1 MSDLPRAVPAAHAAP
16 PAAVIAGAPVGEQ
29 VLARIAAGI
38 AEGEDLRTLLG
49 RCLAAVVALAGAE
62 AGAVRLVSED
72 GTRLQLVG
80 DFGLP
85 EDVHRCEASVDVHCG
100 SCGRAVDDARTVWSV
115 DLRACTTR
123 ARGIWFGDVC
133 RQLLAV
139 PLQHRGQVFGV
150 YNLYFATAA
159 GLSEPVRSLLRAVG
173 DLLGLA
179 LHTARLEAEALRR
192 SVQQERREMA
202 AEVHDSVAQTLSFVQ
217 MRLPLLED
225 ACDAQ
230 DGARL
235 RRYIGELR
243 DAVGEAH
250 ANLRQVISDYRTQVG
265 PRGLLYAIDT
275 LAARFQERTGIELSQ
290 VKPKTAP
297 SLSTDA
303 ESEVFHIVQEALANI
318 ERHSHAHRA
327 SLAFAT
333 LAGGSLA
340 IEIDDDGVGLPPGG
354 TAGAHFGLQI
364 MRERAQR
371 LGGSLDVLPRPGG
384 GTRVRLQCPAGA
396 AR

>member
-16 PAAVIAGAPVGEQ
+16 PPAATAGPPAGEQ

-38 AEGEDLRTLLG
+38 AEGEDLRTLLS

-62 AGAVRLVSED
+62 AGAVRLVSDD
-72 GTRLQLVG
+72 GTQLELAG

-85 EDVHRCEASVDVHCG
+85 EDVHRCETSVDVHCG
-100 SCGRAVDDARTVWSV
+100 SCGRAVDGAGTVWSA
-115 DLRACTTR
+115 DLRACSAR
-123 ARGIWFGDVC
+123 AGGIWFGDVC
-133 RQLLAV
+133 RQLVAV
-139 PLQHRGQVFGV
+139 PLQHRGRVFGV
-150 YNLYFATAA
+150 YNLYFTAA
-159 GLSEPVRSLLRAVG
+159 TNLAEPVRSLLRAVG
-173 DLLGLA
+173 ELLGLA
-179 LHTARLEAEALRR
+179 LHSARLEAEVLRR
-192 SVQQERREMA
+192 SLQQERREMA
-202 AEVHDSVAQTLSFVQ
+202 AEVHDSLAQTLSFVQ

-235 RRYIGELR
+235 RRYIGDLR
-243 DAVGEAH
+243 DAVGEAQTS
-250 ANLRQVISDYRTQVG
+250 LRQVLSGYRTQVG
-265 PRGLLYAIDT
+265 PRGLLYAIDA
-275 LAARFQERTGIELSQ
+275 LAARFRERTGIELSQ

-297 SLSTDA
+297 KLSTDA

-340 IEIDDDGVGLPPGG
+340 IEIEDDGVGLPAEG
-354 TAGAHFGLQI
+354 TAGQHFGLQI

-396 AR
+396 PR